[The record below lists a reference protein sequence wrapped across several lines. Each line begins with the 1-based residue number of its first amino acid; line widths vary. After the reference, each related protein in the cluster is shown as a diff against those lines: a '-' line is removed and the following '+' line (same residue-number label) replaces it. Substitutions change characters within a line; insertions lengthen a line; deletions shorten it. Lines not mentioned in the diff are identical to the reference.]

1 MAEAATPDYRKTLFE
16 TATLPVHSGEPDY
29 TTIRDWHNILK
40 ANSMKVHTRLFGGR
54 HGYLALLLSPARYA
68 LISAAGVV
76 RPAHPG
82 ILLIPPAA
90 TQHLIRTMQ
99 DLHKEELR
107 LFRECQGVEA
117 ALQAQLVEAVDPMY
131 LEALR
136 DADTNAIGL
145 PIYDIVR
152 YLYDTY
158 GDISPETLEEER
170 QKTNLL
176 TFDPS
181 LPVDIIFTKIA
192 KFTDL
197 ADAARSP
204 LTQKQSVDF
213 AYNAFRRS
221 GIFTKFLMDW
231 DEKPLLAQT
240 WIQLKID
247 FRSAVKKLKK
257 AGTLTTNAM
266 HANLVQDIVNGVQEA
281 LQPTNIDADY
291 SSMPSVTPTVST
303 DDTSLTQQIQVNAVT
318 DGTVLAM
325 QKQID
330 QLTQMISQMQ
340 PNQQGGQQYRQQ
352 EYQGYQRFR
361 GGRGGR
367 RGGRNTG
374 GRGRG
379 RGRGQFNANP
389 FNSNQTQNQ
398 NPFQQNQQQNPFQ
411 NQFQQ
416 QQRPPRSFERY
427 CWTHGMCGHTSNI
440 CNRPGWNH
448 NYEATIDNKM
458 NGNTS
463 NCPT

>member
-170 QKTNLL
+170 QKR
-176 TFDPS
+176 
-181 LPVDIIFTKIA
+181 I
-192 KFTDL
+192 
-197 ADAARSP
+197 
-204 LTQKQSVDF
+204 
-213 AYNAFRRS
+213 Y
-221 GIFTKFLMDW
+221 
-231 DEKPLLAQT
+231 
-240 WIQLKID
+240 
-247 FRSAVKKLKK
+247 
-257 AGTLTTNAM
+257 
-266 HANLVQDIVNGVQEA
+266 
-281 LQPTNIDADY
+281 
-291 SSMPSVTPTVST
+291 
-303 DDTSLTQQIQVNAVT
+303 
-318 DGTVLAM
+318 
-325 QKQID
+325 
-330 QLTQMISQMQ
+330 
-340 PNQQGGQQYRQQ
+340 
-352 EYQGYQRFR
+352 
-361 GGRGGR
+361 
-367 RGGRNTG
+367 
-374 GRGRG
+374 
-379 RGRGQFNANP
+379 
-389 FNSNQTQNQ
+389 
-398 NPFQQNQQQNPFQ
+398 
-411 NQFQQ
+411 
-416 QQRPPRSFERY
+416 
-427 CWTHGMCGHTSNI
+427 
-440 CNRPGWNH
+440 
-448 NYEATIDNKM
+448 
-458 NGNTS
+458 
-463 NCPT
+463 